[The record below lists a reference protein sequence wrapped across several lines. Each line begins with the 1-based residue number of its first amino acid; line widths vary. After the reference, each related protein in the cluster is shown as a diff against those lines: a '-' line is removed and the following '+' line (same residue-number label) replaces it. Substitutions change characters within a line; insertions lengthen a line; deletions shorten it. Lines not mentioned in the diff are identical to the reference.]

1 MHIHILNRT
10 VTGHF
15 TEIQMTDHDKG
26 KSHAGHGKETS
37 AEKRKEEF
45 GDRTVGRGMDSPDS
59 TEAVLDASTG
69 EPDPR
74 ATKKASGKSDS
85 SARKR

>member
-1 MHIHILNRT
+1 MA
-10 VTGHF
+10 
-15 TEIQMTDHDKG
+15 EDKKS
-26 KSHAGHGKETS
+26 KSHTRARGETS

-45 GDRTVGRGMDSPDS
+45 GDRTIGRGMDSPDS

-74 ATKKASGKSDS
+74 ATQ
-85 SARKR
+85 KRPTNSRSKG